1 MKQFKKSDLFFHT
14 IKTYPASTFQIYA
27 RKISYN
33 HRTTEAGIN
42 TASVGRSDPGKIN
55 LYEMNVDRPAG
66 QLVYPFVSKDGT
78 QDSFKT
84 VTTSDYST
92 DYGYGDTITGS
103 YALEAGLSSDR
114 FAANQARPMITA
126 LQNALNRNKRMSMH
140 YAYDQ
145 SSSLGNKAADE
156 LRLISI
162 PSMFYGSSIK
172 KGSVKCNFYVTGTLI
187 ATARDIMQN
196 GELIQTYGSNG
207 TGSVAGVVLYKEG
220 FMIMTGA
227 VDLSGGETTQVYTP
241 GAAAHGPRWID
252 YASTGSTG
260 AGETLP
266 NTVYTLEFKGVN
278 PVPVLTML
286 CHADRGELNHSNNP
300 TYVSSGQ
307 GTKVEP
313 VTSSKEYVEP
323 DDLVIKN
330 IVETDYADP
339 TGSFEKITYIE
350 KISIWDKDKNLIG
363 IAKLAKPVRKREID
377 NYTFKLK
384 MDF

>member
-1 MKQFKKSDLFFHT
+1 MKQFKPNDLFFHT
-14 IKTYPASTFQIYA
+14 IKTYPHSEFQIYL
-27 RKISYN
+27 RKTYYN

-66 QLVYPFVSKDGT
+66 QLVYPFMSKDGT

-84 VTTSDYST
+84 VTTSDYSS
-92 DYGYGDTITGS
+92 DFSYGDTVTGS

-114 FAANQARPMITA
+114 FDTGQARPMITA
-126 LQNALNRNKRMSMH
+126 LQNTLNRNKRMSMH
-140 YAYDQ
+140 YAYT
-145 SSSLGNKAADE
+145 SSLGHKYNQE

-162 PSMFYGSSIK
+162 PSIFYGSSIK

-187 ATARDIMQN
+187 ATAQDIMQN

-207 TGSVAGVVLYKEG
+207 TGSVAGCVLYKEG

-227 VDLSGGETTQVYTP
+227 VDLTAGETTQVYTP

-286 CHADRGELNHSNNP
+286 CHADKGEFNHSNNP

-307 GTKVEP
+307 GTKVQP
-313 VTSSKEYVEP
+313 ITSSKEYVEP

-330 IVETDYADP
+330 IVATDYADP
-339 TGSFEKITYIE
+339 TGSFAKIVYIE
-350 KISIWDKDKNLIG
+350 KIVLYDKDKNIIG
-363 IAKLAKPVRKREID
+363 IAKLAKPVKKTE
-377 NYTFKLK
+377 NLGLTFKIK

>member
-1 MKQFKKSDLFFHT
+1 MKQFKPNDLFFHT
-14 IKTYPASTFQIYA
+14 IKTYPHSEFQIYL
-27 RKISYN
+27 RKTYYN

-78 QDSFKT
+78 LDSFKT

-227 VDLSGGETTQVYTP
+227 VDLSGGENTQNFIP
-241 GAAAHGPRWID
+241 GGGAVGPAWVHW
-252 YASTGSTG
+252 ASTGSTG
-260 AGETLP
+260 AGEDLP
-266 NTVYTLEFKGVN
+266 NSAFTLEFKGVN
-278 PVPVLTML
+278 PVPVMTML
-286 CHADRGELNHSNNP
+286 CHADKGEFNSSNNP
-300 TYVSSGQ
+300 TYISSGQ
-307 GTKVEP
+307 GSKMQP
-313 VTSSKEYVEP
+313 VTSSREYVEP

-330 IVETDYADP
+330 IVATDYADP
-339 TGSFEKITYIE
+339 TGSFEKITYID
-350 KISIWDKDKNLIG
+350 KICLWDKDKNLIG
-363 IAKLAKPVRKREID
+363 VAKMAKPIKKTE
-377 NYTFKLK
+377 NLGLTFKIK